1 MVRVLQFGSE
11 PLFDGVLGVDELA
24 YQVHEARARLSS
36 LHIPVTVSDL
46 AYSYQ
51 KVSDAKEV
59 ASLVF
64 ILIFFFFFFQNGGAH
79 SVISAVDMFD
89 VHILPFFARDAST
102 GPFLQ
107 YTSSAVNLKSSCWA
121 FFSHSKKRLVTC
133 SKGCQLVYREWSRK
147 ENLP

>member
-24 YQVHEARARLSS
+24 YQVREARARLSS
-36 LHIPVTVSDL
+36 LHILVTVSDL

-59 ASLVF
+59 TPLVS
-64 ILIFFFFFFQNGGAH
+64 ILVFFFQNGGAH

-102 GPFLQ
+102 GPSLK
-107 YTSSAVNLKSSCWA
+107 YNSSAVDLKSSCWA
-121 FFSHSKKRLVTC
+121 FFFS
-133 SKGCQLVYREWSRK
+133 
-147 ENLP
+147 

>member
-1 MVRVLQFGSE
+1 VVRVLQFGSE

-64 ILIFFFFFFQNGGAH
+64 ILIFFLFL
-79 SVISAVDMFD
+79 SEW
-89 VHILPFFARDAST
+89 RST
-102 GPFLQ
+102 FRHL
-107 YTSSAVNLKSSCWA
+107 
-121 FFSHSKKRLVTC
+121 C
-133 SKGCQLVYREWSRK
+133 S
-147 ENLP
+147 